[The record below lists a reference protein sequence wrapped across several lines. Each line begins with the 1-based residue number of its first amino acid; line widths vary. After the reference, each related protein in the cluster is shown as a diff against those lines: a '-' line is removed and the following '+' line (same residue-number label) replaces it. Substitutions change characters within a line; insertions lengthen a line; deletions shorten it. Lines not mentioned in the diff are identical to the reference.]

1 MVNVLLWLVVPYFMG
16 CVLLY
21 LAARYLI
28 RSFNPH
34 PNQLIEDEDAI
45 VDDNVADSEDVFNNN
60 QKSAD
65 DVR

>member
-28 RSFNPH
+28 RSFNAH

-60 QKSAD
+60 QKSVD